1 MELIVSI
8 ITILLLFSILI
19 IILIY
24 SRPRECFEDISTI
37 DVVYTWVDSN
47 DPQWRNGYN
56 KHFNTKKYDAR
67 VSNTKRSWDELE
79 LSIKLV
85 RKNIPWVN
93 NIYVVTQR
101 PQKPPKSI
109 LSKVKIIHHD
119 QIGLKHNT
127 YNSMSIESLLHKIP
141 GLAER
146 FIYFNDDMYI
156 LKPMK
161 KTDFFTPRGVPILQL
176 SRHLTNSLESA
187 KDNQFTR
194 NLKNIKKLVLSKG
207 ITFNCITHTPTPMT
221 KRLMGKTKTL
231 FNDNWT
237 YTQLSTIRSD
247 KDIIPFYLASCV
259 GIYMNNCKVNNN
271 NHKVFFSENDIPNSS
286 GYDIACINSANK
298 DTFDKFKKRYDY

>member
-1 MELIVSI
+1 MKLIIFVSSI
-8 ITILLLFSILI
+8 ILLFIVLVITILFC
-19 IILIY
+19 
-24 SRPRECFEDISTI
+24 SRREYFEDINTI

-47 DPQWRNGYN
+47 DPQWREGYD
-56 KHFNTKKYDAR
+56 KYFGTKRYDAR

-85 RKNIPWVN
+85 RKNLPWVN

-101 PQKPPKSI
+101 PQKPPSSI

-119 QIGLKHNT
+119 QMGLKHNT

-141 GLAER
+141 GLSER

-161 KTDFFTPRGVPILQL
+161 KTDFFTIRGVPIQKL
-176 SRHLTNSLESA
+176 SRHLTNNLENA

-194 NLKNIKKLVLSKG
+194 NLKNIKRLVLSKG
-207 ITFNCITHTPTPMT
+207 ITFKCITHTPTPMT

-231 FNDNWT
+231 FSDNWT
-237 YTQLSTIRSD
+237 YTQLSTVRSD
-247 KDIIPFYLASCV
+247 KDIIPLYLAACV
-259 GIYMNNCKVNNN
+259 GLYMNNCKEIGNINI
-271 NHKVFFSENDIPNSS
+271 FFSEDDIPK
-286 GYDIACINSANK
+286 GGKYDIACINSATK
-298 DTFDKFKKRYDY
+298 DTFDKFKSKYDQ